1 MAMITIRNLDEDTKR
16 NLQVMAAMHG
26 RSMEAEARDILRYHL
41 RDIPRL
47 MPESYP
53 PPAPD
58 RASHLTTD
66 HGSVSED
73 DLPHAARAPRGMD
86 PREAILL
93 VNRELEKLGAQE
105 LMLPEDLPL
114 G

>member
-16 NLQVMAAMHG
+16 NLQVLAAMHG
-26 RSMEAEARDILRYHL
+26 RSMEAEAREILGYHL
-41 RDIPRL
+41 RDAPKL

-58 RASHLTTD
+58 RELHLATEHRSD
-66 HGSVSED
+66 SEQ
-73 DLPHAARAPRGMD
+73 DLPHPARAPRGMD

-105 LMLPEDLPL
+105 LMLPEDFPL